1 MNQVLEYAE
10 IPTLGPGVRLEYTWS
25 GDRGAGPDIVLLHDS
40 LGSVRTWKDFP
51 ERLAAATGL
60 AVLAYSRQGFGGSSD
75 LTRARWRGYMHHE
88 GEEVLP
94 ALLQALEVKRPV
106 LFGHSDGASIA
117 LLHAAAYPDDV
128 AGLILEAPHVFVEP
142 MTVDAITATGP
153 VFETTDMAAKL
164 GRYHRDVDAVFW
176 GWRDI
181 WLDPR
186 FRGWNIE
193 AGLEAI
199 ACPTLM
205 IQGLDDEYG
214 STAQLDAIVAR
225 VPSAEVLML
234 EACGH
239 SPHRDRAERV
249 IEASVAFVAAL
260 ERRT

>member
-1 MNQVLEYAE
+1 MTGYDRANILGVPLEYRWF
-10 IPTLGPGVRLEYTWS
+10 GS
-25 GDRGAGPDIVLLHDS
+25 GTVPSPAIVLLHEG
-40 LGSVRTWKDFP
+40 LGSLAMWKTFP
-51 ERLAAATGL
+51 EQLAKATGHC
-60 AVLAYSRQGFGGSSD
+60 VFAYSRQGYGGSGGP
-75 LTRARWRGYMHHE
+75 ARREPDYMHVE
-88 GEEVLP
+88 ARTFLP
-94 ALLQALEVKRPV
+94 ALLAAAGIERPI

-117 LLHAAAYPDDV
+117 LLYAAAHPSDV

-142 MTVDAITATGP
+142 MTVDAIAATGP
-153 VFETTDMAAKL
+153 VFENTDMAAKL

-186 FRGWNIE
+186 FRSWNIE

-199 ACPTLM
+199 GCPILM

-225 VPSAEVLML
+225 VPGAEVLML

-239 SPHRDRAERV
+239 SPHRDQLARV
-249 IEASVAFVAAL
+249 IEASQTVVKSIVIPGGA
-260 ERRT
+260 

>member
-1 MNQVLEYAE
+1 MNAIEILGVPLEC
-10 IPTLGPGVRLEYTWS
+10 RWF
-25 GDRGAGPDIVLLHDS
+25 GAGEATGRVIVLLHEG
-40 LGSVRTWKDFP
+40 LGSVSMWKSFP
-51 ERLAAATGL
+51 EQLAQATGRR
-60 AVLAYSRQGFGGSSD
+60 VFAYSRQGYGASGGTSRHQTD
-75 LTRARWRGYMHHE
+75 YMHVE
-88 GEEVLP
+88 ARAVLP
-94 ALLQALEVKRPV
+94 ALLAAAGIERPI

-142 MTVDAITATGP
+142 MTVEAITATGP

-186 FRGWNIE
+186 FRDWNIE

-249 IEASVAFVAAL
+249 IEASGAFVAAL